1 MVTDWLIDF
10 LGKAVTKFF
19 AVIAAALPDPPA
31 WLTQGTGF
39 IQTVVGYA
47 GMFDSWVPMSIAGP
61 IAIFVP
67 LALVAG
73 LVIKVARIVAS
84 FLTLGGGSAA

>member
-1 MVTDWLIDF
+1 MITDWLLDF
-10 LGKAVTKFF
+10 FHTAITKFF
-19 AVIAAALPDPPA
+19 AVITDALPDPPA

-39 IQTVVGYA
+39 IQTVVSYA
-47 GMFDSWVPMSIAGP
+47 GLFDSWVPMSIAGP
-61 IAIFVP
+61 VVIFVP